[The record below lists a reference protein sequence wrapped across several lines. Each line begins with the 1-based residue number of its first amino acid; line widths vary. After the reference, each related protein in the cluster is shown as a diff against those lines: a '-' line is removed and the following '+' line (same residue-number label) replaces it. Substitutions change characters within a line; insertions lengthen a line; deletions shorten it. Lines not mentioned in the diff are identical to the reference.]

1 LANTKKIAIGGALI
15 ATCLLIVFFPDIRD
29 GYRDL
34 QDQRRLSQGREL
46 AGVYCSSCHLEPAPD
61 ILPKKSWEV
70 ALAYMGYMLGIDNID
85 YLADH
90 PDFAKENVMSKQGY
104 LITEKMVPDAA
115 LLGAAEWSTL
125 RYYYVESAAAEPL
138 PQVAKPATRWELP
151 QFTIMQSD
159 YHADPAVTTLVHIRE
174 ETGEAYIGDS
184 VAHTL
189 AVIGSDGQLKAE
201 PRRFGPAMSPVGIE
215 FTADAAYVASIGDIF
230 GEQSSAERIA
240 TISRIALTDQS
251 IDGAGISVVID
262 DLYRM
267 AAMDTADMNGDNKTD
282 FVVCGFGTRQGNVAL
297 YLSQS
302 DGSYREQVLMNRPGA
317 VKAEIHD
324 FNADGYLDIAV
335 LLSDAREGFY
345 ILTNNGANQFTSTT
359 VFETHPS
366 FGHTHF
372 ELQDFNDDGR
382 MDVLAVNGDNV
393 DSDPYNTLKSFHG
406 IRIYLN
412 RGDLRFEEAYFYP
425 MYGAFG
431 ARAADFDNDG
441 DLDIAAIS
449 FYPDF
454 EQEQRESFVYLQN
467 EGAMEFSA
475 HSSPELANGRWMTI
489 GVGDLDGDADADIV
503 LGGANI
509 PVGMFAYMEVYRAMA
524 ESAPSILIL
533 ENTSN

>member
-1 LANTKKIAIGGALI
+1 MANTKKLAIGAALI
-15 ATCLLIVFFPDIRD
+15 ATCLVIVFLPNIRD
-29 GYRDL
+29 GYRES
-34 QDQRRLSQGREL
+34 QDQRRVSDGREL
-46 AGVYCSSCHLEPAPD
+46 ARVYCSSCHLEPSPD

-70 ALAYMGYMLGIDNID
+70 ALAYMGYMMGLDNID
-85 YLADH
+85 YLAGH
-90 PDFAKENVMSKQGY
+90 PEFAQENVKSKRTY
-104 LITEKMVPDAA
+104 LVTENMIPDAA
-115 LLGAAEWSTL
+115 LLSESDWATL
-125 RYYYVESAAAEPL
+125 RYYFVKSAAEEPL
-138 PQVAKPATRWELP
+138 PQAAKPALRWELP
-151 QFTIMQSD
+151 QFNIIQSN
-159 YHADPAVTTLVHIRE
+159 YRADPAVTTMVHVRE
-174 ETGEAYIGDS
+174 ETAEAYIGDS

-189 AVIGSDGQLKAE
+189 AVIGSDGQLKGE

-215 FTADAAYVASIGDIF
+215 FTSDAAYVASIGDIF
-230 GEQSSAERIA
+230 GDQSSAQRIA
-240 TISRIALTDQS
+240 TISRIALIDQS
-251 IDGAGISVVID
+251 IDGASISVVID

-267 AAMDTADMNGDNKTD
+267 AAMDTADMNGDNKID
-282 FVVCGFGTRQGNVAL
+282 FVICGFGTRQGNVAL

-302 DGSYREQVLMNRPGA
+302 DGSYREQVLMSRPGA

-324 FNADGYLDIAV
+324 FNNDGYLDIAV

-345 ILTNNGANQFTSTT
+345 VLMNNGANQFTNTT

-366 FGHTHF
+366 YGHTHF
-372 ELQDFNDDGR
+372 ELQDFNDDGQ
-382 MDVLAVNGDNV
+382 MDILTVNGDNV
-393 DSDPYNTLKSFHG
+393 DSDPYNTLKNFHG

-425 MYGAFG
+425 LYGAFG

-454 EQEQRESFVYLQN
+454 EQEQRESFVYLEN
-467 EGAMEFSA
+467 NGAMDFSA
-475 HSSPELANGRWMTI
+475 HSTTELVNGRWMTI
-489 GVGDLDGDADADIV
+489 GVGDLDGDGDTDIV

-509 PVGMFAYMEVYRAMA
+509 PVGMFAYMDIYRTMA